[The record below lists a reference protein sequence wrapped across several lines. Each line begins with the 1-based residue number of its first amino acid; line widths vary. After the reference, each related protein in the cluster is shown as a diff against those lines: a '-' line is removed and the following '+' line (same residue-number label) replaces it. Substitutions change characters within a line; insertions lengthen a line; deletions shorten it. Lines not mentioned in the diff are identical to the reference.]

1 MIKDLNPK
9 VKILMGPG
17 PSDVN
22 TRVLKAMATPTIGHL
37 DPEFLGIMNETM
49 DMLRRLFKTNNQI
62 TVAMSGTGS
71 SGMETCFV
79 NLVEPGDKVVVCVNG
94 LFGERMADVASR
106 CGAEVIELKE
116 EWGKVVTPEKL
127 KETLE
132 MNDNVKIVALVH
144 AETST
149 GAHQPMEEITKIVKD
164 YGALLLL
171 DTVTS
176 LGGTEVKIDDWKVDA
191 VYSGTQKCLSCPPGL
206 SPVSFSDAAVEK
218 LMARKSKVA
227 SWYLD
232 LSMIK
237 NYWGQER
244 VYHHTAPINM
254 LYGLRESLR
263 LIEEEGLDNRIQRHK
278 ELSELL
284 VSGLEDMGLKMVVDK
299 EYRLPMLNS
308 VWIPEGIQDAK
319 VRGKLLNE
327 YGVEIGGGLGIF
339 KGKVW
344 RIGLMGESCSK
355 RNVTLLLS
363 ALNNILQEEGYTK

>member
-17 PSDVN
+17 PSDVS

-49 DMLRRLFKTNNQI
+49 DMLRRLFKTKNQI

-94 LFGERMADVASR
+94 LFGERMVDVASR

-116 EWGKVVTPEKL
+116 EWGKVISPEKL

-132 MNDNVKIVALVH
+132 KNDNVKIVALVH

-149 GAHQPMEEITKIVKD
+149 GAHQPMDEITKIVKD

-363 ALNNILQEEGYTK
+363 ALNNILKEEGYTR